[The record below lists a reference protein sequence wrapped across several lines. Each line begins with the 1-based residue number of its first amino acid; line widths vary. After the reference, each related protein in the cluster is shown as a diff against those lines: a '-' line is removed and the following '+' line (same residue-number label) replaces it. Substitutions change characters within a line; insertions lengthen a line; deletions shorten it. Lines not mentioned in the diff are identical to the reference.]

1 MKVELE
7 FVSVKERLPEESKK
21 YLTITLGDNINT
33 FYQCEALS
41 YSVGHKAF
49 NAFDSLPHA
58 KYKLDVDF
66 WAELPQTLE
75 SELTKIKEKEQ

>member
-7 FVSVKERLPEESKK
+7 FVSVKDRLPEKSEK

-33 FYQCEALS
+33 FYSCDVLT
-41 YSVGHKAF
+41 YSDKHKAF
-49 NAFDSLPHA
+49 NAFDSLPNA
-58 KYKLDVDF
+58 KHKLEVDF

-75 SELTKIKEKEQ
+75 SELTKIKVKEQ